1 MNTKKPVLLIIYDG
15 WGVAQPTHGN
25 AITQAKKPFFD
36 AATTIYP
43 TATLQAS
50 GEVVGLVWG
59 DMGNSEVGHLTM
71 GSGRIIYQSLARIN
85 KNIIDGNF
93 FLNQAF
99 IDCENHIKK
108 NNSSLHLVGLV
119 SNGGVHSHQDHL
131 YALLDFCKKKS
142 IKNVFIHAVLDGRD
156 TIKDGGLDFIKS
168 LQAKIQELD
177 VGAIA
182 TICGRFYAMDR
193 DNHWERIEKAY
204 NAMVEGKS
212 EYTAKDS
219 LEAIALS
226 YSKGVYDEELHP
238 TVITNNGT
246 PLKTIQENDAVIFFN
261 FRPDRAR
268 QLTQA
273 FTLPG
278 FEKFS
283 KKKYLKNLLF
293 VSFTQYDK
301 SFPVEIAFPPIPTNK
316 TLAEILSENG
326 LAQLHIAETEKYAH
340 ITYFFNGGIESPFK
354 NEDRVLVASPLVMS
368 YDEKPEMSAY
378 EITQRC
384 LKEIA
389 ANKYDFIVVNFA
401 NADMV
406 GHTGN
411 LEATIKAVQVID
423 ECTEKLVQ
431 SILSKDGVVLITADH
446 GNAEEMINLQSGE
459 TMKEHTNNPIPFM
472 LISKQWEGKEFDLTQ
487 KLPPQELHTI
497 KPSGMLADIA
507 PTILTILN
515 ISVPKEMMGKSFISP
530 N

>member
-1 MNTKKPVLLIIYDG
+1 MNIKKPVLLIIYDG

-36 AATTIYP
+36 HLISTYP
-43 TATLQAS
+43 TTTLQAS

-85 KNIIDGNF
+85 KNIINENF
-93 FLNQAF
+93 FSNQAF
-99 IDCENHIKK
+99 MDCEKHVKK
-108 NNSSLHLVGLV
+108 NNSSLHLIGLV

-131 YALLDFCKKKS
+131 YALLDFCKRKS
-142 IKNVFIHAVLDGRD
+142 IKNVFIHAILDGRD
-156 TIKDGGLDFIKS
+156 TIKDGGLNFIKS
-168 LQAKIQELD
+168 LQIKIKELG
-177 VGAIA
+177 VGIIA
-182 TICGRFYAMDR
+182 SISGRFYAMDR

-204 NAMVEGKS
+204 NAMVEGTS

-226 YSKGVYDEELHP
+226 YSKGVYDEECNP
-238 TVITNNGT
+238 TIITDHEKLLNT
-246 PLKTIQENDAVIFFN
+246 VQENDAVIFFN

-278 FEKFS
+278 FEKFRR
-283 KKKYLKNLLF
+283 KKYLKNLLF

-301 SFPVEIAFPPIPTNK
+301 NFPVEVAFPPIQTNK
-316 TLAEILSENG
+316 TLAEILSEHD
-326 LAQLHIAETEKYAH
+326 LTQLHVAETEKYAH
-340 ITYFFNGGIESPFK
+340 VTYFFNGGIETPFK
-354 NEDRVLVASPLVMS
+354 NEDRVLVASPMVMS
-368 YDEKPEMSAY
+368 YDQKPDMSAY

-389 ANKYDFIVVNFA
+389 SNKYDFIVLNFA

-411 LEATIKAVQVID
+411 FDATIKAVQVID

-431 SILSKDGVVLITADH
+431 SVLSKDGVVLITADH

-459 TMKEHTNNPIPFM
+459 TMKEHTNNPIPFI
-472 LISKQWEGKEFDLTQ
+472 LIGKQWERKEFDATQ
-487 KLPPQELHTI
+487 KLPNQELHTI
-497 KPSGMLADIA
+497 VPSGMLADVA
-507 PTILTILN
+507 PTILTVLN
-515 ISVPKEMMGKSFISP
+515 LPIPKEMLGKSLISP